1 MTGYDRI
8 SLTIELQA
16 FYAEYCAC
24 LDEGRFERWP
34 KFFSADCIY
43 KLISRENFDAGRPLA
58 TLSFES
64 RGMLEDRVFGITQ
77 TLFHAPYY
85 QRHILSSVLI
95 RSVDGNTIRS
105 EASYLVVRTKRDE
118 PSEVFNTGRYLDV
131 VVREDG
137 AWQFRER
144 LCVFDSDLILTSII
158 YPI

>member
-1 MTGYDRI
+1 VTGYEQV

-16 FYAEYCAC
+16 LYGEYCAC
-24 LDEGRFERWP
+24 LDEGRFEQWP
-34 KFFSADCIY
+34 KFFTVDCTY
-43 KLISRENFDAGRPLA
+43 KLIPRENHDAGRALA

-85 QRHILSSVLI
+85 QRHILSPVLI
-95 RSVDGNTIRS
+95 RSVDENVIRC

-118 PSEVFNTGRYLDV
+118 LSEVFNTGRYLDV
-131 VVREDG
+131 VIRHEG
-137 AWQFRER
+137 ALQFRER
-144 LCVFDSDLILTSII
+144 VCVFDSELIPNSII